1 MLPGEWVCTELG
13 KGETMDNE
21 VTPDYQFVES
31 AEALTLRI
39 RLPAL
44 DRLGDT
50 KLEASRDA
58 FGLHTPG
65 FYLLAVRWPTKV
77 SGSAIP
83 KFRRKIRTLE
93 VQIPCVKTTN
103 AE

>member
-1 MLPGEWVCTELG
+1 MPPSFFLLPLLPPFPSPSPSCQEPALEA
-13 KGETMDNE
+13 
-21 VTPDYQFVES
+21 TPSEHPTAL
-31 AEALTLRI
+31 AEP
-39 RLPAL
+39 PAL